1 MLGAILT
8 RRAWPRRLLT
18 VFGLVLLALAGVG
31 LILAGFAPENA
42 NLSLHTT
49 AARSASTV

>member
-8 RRAWPRRLLT
+8 RRAWPRRLT